1 LVSFAEYARVMM
13 GKEPRDVSIMD
24 ATEGNINSFYK
35 LLGMES
41 GNSISI
47 NLILIN
53 E

>member
-1 LVSFAEYARVMM
+1 MV
-13 GKEPRDVSIMD
+13 GKELRDVSIMD
-24 ATEGNINSFYK
+24 ATGGNVNSFYK

-47 NLILIN
+47 NFILIN